1 MKAATKRPQGRQSTY
16 TPDIGER
23 VCALIAQG
31 KTLRQI
37 EELDGMPP
45 KETVNGWA
53 IDDVDGFAA
62 RYARAQRIRTYGMR
76 DEIVDISDDETLEP
90 DDKRVRIDARK
101 WVMAKTLPKEFGDRI
116 QHEHSGGVIAGTI
129 VIGAA
134 TAPKV
139 IEGRADVPDMLPKSG
154 IDDDAA
160 S

>member
-1 MKAATKRPQGRQSTY
+1 MGAKLHGGSTY
-16 TPDIGER
+16 TREVADK
-23 VCALIAQG
+23 VCELIAEG
-31 KTLRQI
+31 KTLRKI
-37 EELDGMPP
+37 EQMPGMPP
-45 KETVNGWA
+45 KSTIDGWA
-53 IDDVDGFAA
+53 LDDVDGFAG

-139 IEGRADVPDMLPKSG
+139 IEGRADASHMLPSSPSS
-154 IDDDAA
+154 DDEAQ
-160 S
+160 